1 MFDEPLERIARVLD
15 GETRHA
21 EGRRVRRVVTD
32 SREVGPGTLF
42 VALPGETT
50 DGHRFIAAALDQGA
64 AGVLAESSRISEADR
79 ARTGIVLVHDT
90 LKALG
95 MLGAWHRN
103 RMPVWVL
110 AVTGSVGKTTT
121 KDLAAAVL
129 SQKFRTLKTQASR
142 NAEVGL
148 PLTLLDLESTHE
160 VAVIEMAMRGP
171 GQIRDLARI
180 ARPDAALITNIGLSH
195 LELLGSQQAIAAAK
209 SEVLDFLPGGGDAI
223 LNANDR
229 YVDFL
234 SGRVPDDVTVRFFS
248 EGLKSTNTFNG
259 DYHGLAPRPGSDP
272 PLLGS
277 SFDVRIPGKSR
288 VTRAWAP
295 LIGRHNVRN
304 AVAAIAAGF
313 ARGVSLQQALKGLED
328 AEVSPMRSRLI
339 ALRDGGWL
347 LDDAYNASSP
357 EAMMG
362 ALNLLAELPG
372 RRKIAVL
379 GNMLELG
386 PASEE
391 THKGLGNLVAA
402 LSPDL
407 LVTVGEH
414 ARLIGER
421 AAEVGLAGERIV
433 PCETNDQATATLHAC
448 HQAGDTILVKGSRG
462 MKMETVVAA
471 LMERFGGRSGD
482 A

>member
-64 AGVLAESSRISEADR
+64 AGVLAESDRIAEADR
-79 ARTGIVLVHDT
+79 ARQGVVLVQDT

-95 MLGAWHRN
+95 MLGAWHRS
-103 RMPVWVL
+103 RLRVWVL

-129 SQKFRTLKTQASR
+129 SQKYCTLKTQASR

-148 PLTLLDLESTHE
+148 PLTLLDLQSRHE

-209 SEVLDFLPGGGDAI
+209 SEVLDFLPRGGDAI

-234 SGRVPDDVTVRFFS
+234 SGRVPDDVAVRYFS

-259 DYHGLAPRPGSDP
+259 DYHGLAPRPGSEAP
-272 PLLGS
+272 LGS
-277 SFDVRIPGKSR
+277 SFDVRIPGKGR
-288 VTRAWAP
+288 PTRAWAP

-313 ARGVSLQQALKGLED
+313 TRGVSLQQALKGLEE

-391 THKGLGNLVAA
+391 THRGLGNLVAA

-433 PCETNDQATATLHAC
+433 PCETNDQAAATLHAR
-448 HQAGDTILVKGSRG
+448 HEPGDTILVKGSRG
-462 MKMETVVAA
+462 MKMEGVVSA
-471 LMERFGGRSGD
+471 LLESFGGRGVN